1 MSLRREGYALD
12 DMTGSKTASV
22 TRASQKDIDDRH
34 QLARLGKKSVLR
46 RNFGFL
52 STVGFS
58 CAVLITWEGTLMSF
72 APGLLNGG
80 SAGLIWGFLIV
91 WLCNISVFCTLS
103 ELLSIAPTSG
113 GQYHWVAMLAP
124 RRCSKFLSYI
134 TGWLTIGGWQG
145 ACASV
150 GYLSGTMIQGLV
162 AFNHAGYAP
171 QPYQGTLMLWAV
183 VVLAVLCNTVLSA
196 HLPKLEGMLLVV
208 HIIGFFAIIIP
219 LGTFGDHG
227 NARDVFTTFHNG
239 GNWSTQALS
248 SFVGIVGSVFS
259 FAGTSFPP
267 GSANLLTMCEEV
279 QNPSLV
285 VPRSIIIS
293 ILINGSLGL
302 SIIIAMAFCNSDIEA
317 ALASSS
323 GYPFMEIFYQAV
335 GSRKGTTAMASII
348 IFMTL
353 ASVIG
358 VIATTSRMFWAF
370 ARDRGLPFWRTL
382 SKVDSTTYVPVW
394 AILTTST
401 ISCLL
406 GLINI
411 GSQVAYNALVSLAIS
426 SLYSSYLMAA
436 GLLLYRRCTTGFSI
450 PDPSSLPAVA
460 ETTGKELVWGPWH
473 LPGVGGIINNV
484 ITCIYL
490 SVILF
495 FSFWPPASEVTP
507 DTMNF
512 SILITGSLVLFSTV
526 YYLVWAKKDYKGP
539 VLET

>member
-1 MSLRREGYALD
+1 
-12 DMTGSKTASV
+12 
-22 TRASQKDIDDRH
+22 
-34 QLARLGKKSVLR
+34 
-46 RNFGFL
+46 
-52 STVGFS
+52 
-58 CAVLITWEGTLMSF
+58 MSF

-91 WLCNISVFCTLS
+91 WLCNISVFTTLS
-103 ELLSIAPTSG
+103 ELLSMAPTSG

-124 RRCSKFLSYI
+124 RWCSKFLSYV

-150 GYLSGTMIQGLV
+150 GYLTGTMIQGLV
-162 AFNHAGYAP
+162 AFNHPHYAP
-171 QPYQGTLMLWAV
+171 QSYQGTLMLWAV
-183 VVLAVLCNTVLSA
+183 VILAVLCNTVLSA

-219 LGTFGDHG
+219 LGTFGAHG
-227 NARDVFTTFHNG
+227 NAKDVFTTFHNG

-248 SFVGIVGSVFS
+248 SFIGIVGSVFS
-259 FAGTSFPP
+259 FAGVDCTFH
-267 GSANLLTMCEEV
+267 MCEEV
-279 QNPSLV
+279 RNPSLV

-317 ALASSS
+317 ALASPS
-323 GYPFMEIFYQAV
+323 GYPFMEIFYQAL
-335 GSRKGTTAMASII
+335 GSRSGTTVMASII

-382 SKVDSTTYVPVW
+382 SKVDSTTCVPVW

-411 GSQVAYNALVSLAIS
+411 GSQVAYNALVSLSIS
-426 SLYSSYLMAA
+426 SLYSSYLIAA
-436 GLLLYRRCTTGFSI
+436 GLLLYRRCTTGFSM
-450 PDPSSLPAVA
+450 PDPSSLPALA

-473 LPGVGGIINNV
+473 LPGIGGIINNV
-484 ITCIYL
+484 ITCVYL
-490 SVILF
+490 SIILF
-495 FSFWPPASEVTP
+495 FSFWPPSSEVTP
-507 DTMNF
+507 ETMNF
-512 SILITGSLVLFSTV
+512 SVLITGSLVLFSIV

-539 VLET
+539 LLET

>member
-1 MSLRREGYALD
+1 MPHNISSQATTPADLSLC
-12 DMTGSKTASV
+12 
-22 TRASQKDIDDRH
+22 SQ
-34 QLARLGKKSVLR
+34 

-124 RRCSKFLSYI
+124 RRCAKFLSYI

-259 FAGTSFPP
+259 FAGT
-267 GSANLLTMCEEV
+267 
-279 QNPSLV
+279 
-285 VPRSIIIS
+285 
-293 ILINGSLGL
+293 
-302 SIIIAMAFCNSDIEA
+302 NS
-317 ALASSS
+317 
-323 GYPFMEIFYQAV
+323 
-335 GSRKGTTAMASII
+335 
-348 IFMTL
+348 
-353 ASVIG
+353 
-358 VIATTSRMFWAF
+358 
-370 ARDRGLPFWRTL
+370 
-382 SKVDSTTYVPVW
+382 
-394 AILTTST
+394 
-401 ISCLL
+401 
-406 GLINI
+406 
-411 GSQVAYNALVSLAIS
+411 
-426 SLYSSYLMAA
+426 
-436 GLLLYRRCTTGFSI
+436 
-450 PDPSSLPAVA
+450 
-460 ETTGKELVWGPWH
+460 
-473 LPGVGGIINNV
+473 
-484 ITCIYL
+484 
-490 SVILF
+490 
-495 FSFWPPASEVTP
+495 PPAMPICLTVRLVQYMFAHQ
-507 DTMNF
+507 DLGQKV
-512 SILITGSLVLFSTV
+512 SIARFM
-526 YYLVWAKKDYKGP
+526 
-539 VLET
+539 